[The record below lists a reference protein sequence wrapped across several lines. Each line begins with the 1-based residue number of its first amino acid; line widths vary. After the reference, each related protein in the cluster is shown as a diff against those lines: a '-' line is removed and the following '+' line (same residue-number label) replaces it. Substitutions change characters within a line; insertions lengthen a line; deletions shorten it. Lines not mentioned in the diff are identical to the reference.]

1 MALDQWQARQV
12 AQLRQHHLDSI
23 KTLAANAAEYAG
35 YVARDA
41 GKGVTGQ
48 FTGNL
53 LTFAQAIA
61 HHALQVDVIDQVAT
75 LANTPDTP

>member
-1 MALDQWQARQV
+1 MALDSWQASQVRQI
-12 AQLRQHHLDSI
+12 RQGHLDAI
-23 KTLAANAAEYAG
+23 QTLAANAAEYAG
-35 YVARDA
+35 YVSRDA
-41 GKGVTGQ
+41 KKGVTGQ

-61 HHALQVDVIDQVAT
+61 SHALQIDVIDQVAT